1 MKPSPSI
8 SDSLKQWITPLS
20 RNEWEALR
28 ERVIYALNLPLIGLL
43 LILSIIDGTMYFLG
57 RGTFEDLVADLFG
70 LISMTAVYAITRRGW
85 IRLGSVALIV
95 IYLDIVIFYILREG
109 FGSANAVLFV
119 VAIIASSLALG
130 AYAGFLVATLTVGV
144 YALAAALQVQ
154 GWSIPDFIPP
164 SLEEILVFAVFA
176 YLAAGLVAVFG
187 RGTHR
192 SMRTYAR
199 ALRQQW
205 EALQASEQDRKALVA
220 SLQERTTEQ
229 RQLAAQLQASSDQQ
243 DVLRSTLRQAAIPV
257 VPLLDQVVLAPL
269 AGSLQAKGLDEM
281 MRHVLDEIERHR
293 ARLAI
298 FDLTDMPD
306 LDGAAADGLIRL
318 IRGTNLLG
326 VECVLVGIRPAVA
339 RTILDLGLDL
349 SALTGKR
356 DLQRAIEYALER
368 TGRQIVAL
376 DERR

>member
-1 MKPSPSI
+1 MKPRSSI
-8 SDSLKQWITPLS
+8 SEWLKQWVTPLS

-28 ERVIYALNLPLIGLL
+28 ERVIYALNLPLIVLL
-43 LILSIIDGTMYFLG
+43 IILSIIDGTMYFLG
-57 RGTFEDLVADLFG
+57 RGAFEDLVADLFG

-85 IRLGSVALIV
+85 IRLGSVALLV

-109 FGSANAVLFV
+109 FGSANAILLVI
-119 VAIIASSLALG
+119 AIIASGLALG
-130 AYAGFLVATLTVGV
+130 ANAGFVVATATIVV
-144 YALAAALQVQ
+144 YALAAALQIQ
-154 GWSIPDFIPP
+154 GWSIPDLIPP

-187 RGTHR
+187 RGTYR

-205 EALQASEQDRKALVA
+205 TALQASDRDRKMLLQ
-220 SLQERTTEQ
+220 SLQERTSEQ
-229 RQLAAQLQASSDQQ
+229 RQLAAQLQASTDQQ
-243 DVLRSTLRQAAIPV
+243 GVLRSTLREAATPVIPV
-257 VPLLDQVVLAPL
+257 LDQVVLAPIV
-269 AGSLQAKGLDEM
+269 GDLQAQQVDDLL
-281 MRHVLDEIERHR
+281 RHVLGEIERHR

-298 FDLTDMPD
+298 FDLTDVPS
-306 LDGAAADGLIRL
+306 LEEAAAHGLIHL
-318 IRGTNLLG
+318 VKGTNLLG
-326 VECVLVGIRPAVA
+326 VECILVGIRPAVA

-356 DLQRAIEYALER
+356 DLQSAIEYALER

-376 DERR
+376 E